1 MLAMMAATWAAN
13 AVNLKVMKEKKTL
26 VAYFSATGTTERV
39 ARLIASVTGA
49 DLFEI
54 APAEPYSAADLDW
67 NDKSSRSSREMADEA
82 CRPALADTLAD
93 AARYDTLYVGFPVWW
108 NEAPRAVNSFLESLD
123 LEGVVV
129 IPFATS
135 GGSGI
140 ANSERRL
147 RETYPSATWL
157 PGRLLNGAT
166 RGKVEA
172 WVEESRR
179 PIGGRD

>member
-1 MLAMMAATWAAN
+1 MTAATWAAN

-82 CRPALADTLAD
+82 CRPALADTLVD

-147 RETYPSATWL
+147 RETYPNAKWL

-172 WVEESRR
+172 WVEELRR
-179 PIGGRD
+179 PTGGRD